1 MSLVIDAS
9 VAVEFL
15 LRTPLGTSVAPRLTK
30 TELVAPELL
39 DAEVLAVIRRAFLQ
53 KRIDVARAG
62 EALEDLIAWK
72 IRRIPN
78 VSLVRTAWRYR
89 ENVSAYDALY
99 LAAADRFGSSLL
111 TADGPL
117 SRAPVGGILIENVRL
132 RKIV

>member
-15 LRTPLGTSVAPRLTK
+15 LRTPLGASISPRLASA
-30 TELVAPELL
+30 ELIAPELL
-39 DAEVLAVIRRAFLQ
+39 DAEVLAVLRRAFLQ
-53 KRIDVARAG
+53 QRVAATRAE
-62 EALEDLIAWK
+62 EALEDLVAWK

-78 VSLVRTAWRYR
+78 VSLVHTAWRYR

-99 LAAADRFGSSLL
+99 LAAAERFAAPLV

-117 SRAPVGGILIENVRL
+117 SRAPVAGILIENVRL
-132 RKIV
+132 G